1 MKALLLALIVVLWFA
16 APVVAAPDCPRTP
29 TPTPP
34 PTAVT
39 LADVEGSGPWYVWL
53 GTLIVVAL
61 VAFGAGI
68 VVGET
73 RASERGRTQRDID
86 RARRELRGEV
96 R

>member
-16 APVVAAPDCPRTP
+16 APVVAAPDCP
-29 TPTPP
+29 P

-39 LADVEGSGPWYVWL
+39 LTDVEGSGPWYVWL